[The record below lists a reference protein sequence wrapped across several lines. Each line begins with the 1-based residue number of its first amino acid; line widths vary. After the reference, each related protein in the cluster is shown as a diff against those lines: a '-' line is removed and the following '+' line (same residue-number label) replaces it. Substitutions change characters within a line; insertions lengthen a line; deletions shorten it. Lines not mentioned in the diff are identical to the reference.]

1 MKTLLASLLL
11 ALVSVSASASVTKG
25 ERFDSY
31 YIRNDE
37 NKPVTV
43 KFSTVYETSD
53 SCNHFGL
60 SGNLRK
66 IEVPKGTQT
75 VAQEFVAMFGVYGT
89 EMGCPPMKGTR
100 KIALE
105 SEEFVIEPSYNR
117 IWVTIL
123 VPSDFTL
130 TVKE

>member
-1 MKTLLASLLL
+1 MKTLMLAFAFAL
-11 ALVSVSASASVTKG
+11 AATSASAEVTKG
-25 ERFDSY
+25 EKFDSY
-31 YIRNDE
+31 FIRTDE

-43 KFSTVYETSD
+43 KFSTVYETND

-66 IEVPKGTQT
+66 IELPKGTQT

-89 EMGCPPMKGTR
+89 EMGCPPMEGTR

-105 SEEFVIEPSYNR
+105 SEEFVIQPSFNR

-123 VPSDFTL
+123 VPANFKL
-130 TVKE
+130 TVK